1 MNSSYKKLR
10 KLGSGGFG
18 EVWLAERTSDRRPF
32 AIKYLL
38 DNDEDSIERFKR
50 EVRCLSQLDHPNI
63 VRIVSKGLL
72 TPPYW
77 YAMESYKRS
86 LFEELPGIVGDHDR
100 IFKVFRPILDAIRYA
115 HSEGIIHRDLKPENV
130 LLNSDS
136 DIVVSDFGLGRVL
149 DSKSTRKTATG
160 IRLGTFMYCAPEQ
173 MRDFKS
179 ADKRSDV
186 FSLGRMLYELY
197 AGELT
202 SAVQDLAVV
211 PALMAPIIERA
222 TKSTPDSRYQS
233 VEEMLDDFD
242 SAMSVILGVVEADSL
257 DDQIEK
263 LRSAN
268 SWTEEDL
275 TRLTAALEEIRGDN
289 ELVHAALMEVPPE
302 LFAKLAERS
311 RALARTLIRGFGL
324 HAESQGWPFSYTD
337 SIANAARR
345 LFDELR
351 DPEMRADLFQA
362 VLLVG
367 AGHNRWHVMEVAA
380 TMVGDAHDANDVA
393 GFTRVLKEN
402 PAQVAYIQG
411 YVDRAKLH
419 PSLRQFFPKVESE

>member
-1 MNSSYKKLR
+1 M
-10 KLGSGGFG
+10 
-18 EVWLAERTSDRRPF
+18 AERVSDGRSF

-38 DNDEDSIERFKR
+38 DDDPDNVERFRR

-63 VRIVSKGLL
+63 VRIASKRLL

-77 YAMESYKRS
+77 YAMQSYKGS
-86 LFEELPGIVGDHDR
+86 LFDEFPGIVSDHER
-100 IFKVFRPILDAIRYA
+100 IYSVFRSILDAVRYA

-136 DIVVSDFGLGRVL
+136 DLVVSDFGLGRIL

-179 ADKRSDV
+179 ADPRSDV

-202 SAVQDLAVV
+202 SAVQDLSAV
-211 PALMAPIIERA
+211 PALIAPIIERA
-222 TKSTPDSRYQS
+222 TMNSPDARYQS
-233 VEEMLDDFD
+233 VEKMLEDFD
-242 SAMSVILGVVEADSL
+242 SAMSVILGIVEADSL
-257 DDQIEK
+257 DDLLEK
-263 LRSAN
+263 LRAAS
-268 SWTEEDL
+268 SWTDEDL
-275 TRLTAALEEIRGDN
+275 TKLISALEEIRGED
-289 ELVHAALMEVPPE
+289 ELVHTALMKVPTD
-302 LFAKLAERS
+302 LFIKLAERS
-311 RALARTLIRGFGL
+311 RALARTLVRGFRR

-337 SIANAARR
+337 SIADVARR

-351 DPEMRADLFQA
+351 DSEMRADLFQA

-380 TMVGDAHDANDVA
+380 SMVQAASDANDVA
-393 GFTRVLKEN
+393 GFTRVLKEH
-402 PAQVAYIQG
+402 PSEAGYIQG
-411 YVDRAKLH
+411 YITRAKLH
-419 PSLRQFFPKVESE
+419 PSLRQFFPKPESE